1 MYLLDL
7 QLQGVQ
13 LTRGSTCS
21 ICVHH
26 CVYAN
31 AVLPV
36 GCCQL
41 MTRPWRGLKQ
51 AQSRPIPERSGT
63 PLMHMFGSRTP
74 VAGGIM
80 TSQRFPHPN
89 LWSLWICPFT
99 WEKGIKSTVDIM
111 VANQLILKWE
121 HSGGLFRWVQ
131 LSSMAPWRI
140 FPGVVKERCK
150 DGRSY
155 QRNGMTFCCW
165 LWKWRKRP

>member
-13 LTRGSTCS
+13 LTRGSTSS

-41 MTRPWRGLKQ
+41 MARPWRGLKQ

-63 PLMHMFGSRTP
+63 PLMRTFGSRTP

-80 TSQRFPHPN
+80 TSQRFLHPN
-89 LWSLWICPFT
+89 LWSL
-99 WEKGIKSTVDIM
+99 
-111 VANQLILKWE
+111 
-121 HSGGLFRWVQ
+121 
-131 LSSMAPWRI
+131 
-140 FPGVVKERCK
+140 
-150 DGRSY
+150 
-155 QRNGMTFCCW
+155 
-165 LWKWRKRP
+165 